1 MMEKSMKRL
10 KVPLAA
16 GLIFAMAALAPSSPT
31 LAQFRPG
38 PPTLIAHPLSGG
50 AYWIQGDAA
59 NTGFVVGKDG
69 VVVID
74 TQRSTEAAR
83 LQLAQIAAV
92 TPKPVNAVIVT
103 HGDPDHVG
111 GLMAYPAGSTIIAH
125 ENTRAQILAT
135 ARAPD
140 GASPF
145 IPTYRAIAA
154 ERLPNRTIGETEN
167 VTLDGIAITLLHIA
181 PAHSS
186 GDLVV
191 FLPRQKVVFVGDL
204 LTTGDASFPIIHVGG
219 SSEGWIRTMR
229 AILALKA
236 DIFVSGHGGLKTRQE
251 LRSLLQQVEERRAAI
266 KALVYQGK
274 TIAEVIA
281 ALPETKVS
289 PMFLGFNETTYFELT
304 EGYPDALPP
313 WASLAPADHRR
324 HSAPVH

>member
-1 MMEKSMKRL
+1 MKRL
-10 KVPLAA
+10 NGPLATV
-16 GLIFAMAALAPSSPT
+16 LLAAVAVLAFSSPA

-38 PPTLIAHPLSGG
+38 PPTLVAHPLARG
-50 AYWIQGDAA
+50 AYWIEGDAA

-83 LQLAQIAAV
+83 AQLAQIATV
-92 TPKPVNAVIVT
+92 TAKPVKAVIVT

-145 IPTYRAIAA
+145 VPAYRAIAA
-154 ERLPNRTIGETEN
+154 ERLPNQTIAATEN
-167 VTLDGIAITLLHIA
+167 VTIDGIAITLLHVA

-186 GDLVV
+186 GDIVV
-191 FLPRQKVVFVGDL
+191 FLPRQRVVFVGDL
-204 LTTGDASFPIIHVGG
+204 LIMDEATFPIIHVGG
-219 SSEGWIRTMR
+219 SSEGWIRMMR
-229 AILALKA
+229 AVLALKA
-236 DIFVSGHGGLKTRQE
+236 DTFVSGHGGLKTRQQ
-251 LRSLLQQVEERRAAI
+251 LRALVQQVEERRAAI

-274 TIAEVIA
+274 TIAEINA
-281 ALPETKVS
+281 ALPEAKVS
-289 PMFLGFNETTYFELT
+289 PMFLGFNDTTFFELT
-304 EGYPDALPP
+304 EGYPDARPP
-313 WASLAPADHRR
+313 WASLGAADHRR
-324 HSAPVH
+324 RSSPVH